1 MTTTLSIF
9 FIVVVTAAM
18 AAAIWLGRKGQRAYF
33 RRNPLESLP
42 EACAI
47 CDPRG
52 RVMSC
57 NRRYRELI
65 AMAGLPRL
73 VGVESLYAGYSD
85 IAPCVYRL
93 TLAARQAITAEEAIS
108 LPPGSLA
115 AGAERDREKWLRI
128 SVSPVKQARKGEPT
142 VVLWRIA
149 QIGGNET
156 LGQTQD
162 DSLHALAGLIDQ
174 APFGFF
180 RADETGKIDWINA
193 TLAEWLGIDRAEVGK
208 SAIAVKDIFND
219 APERIVSGDTEND
232 EAGAVRSINLDLK
245 ARDGDKYPVHA
256 IYRLDDSGG
265 ERRGLSCLLVADN
278 AERSN
283 GKRTDKTVGFN
294 LSRLVGDAAIGI
306 AEVDETGR
314 IGRANAAF
322 ARLLGKSAMQ
332 NALLGNLVDA
342 RQRLDVER
350 ALEKTR
356 DGQIVPAVDANLAG
370 DEKRTAQLFFSSEE
384 NLSSAPGRFIVHAV
398 ETTAQRS
405 LEIQF
410 AQSQKM
416 QAVGQ
421 LAGGMAHD
429 FNNILTAIIG
439 FSDLLLT
446 RHKPADPSFRDIMNI
461 KQSANRAANLVRQ
474 LLAFSRRQTL
484 LPEILSLNDVLSDL
498 GHLLGRLIGEKIELR
513 ITYQRDLWPVKADI
527 NQFEQVIVNLAVNA
541 RDAMPEGGRLT
552 IRTANVTIGD
562 GEGHKSAIA
571 PPGDYGLC
579 EIADSGTGMPQDVV
593 DKIYEPFFSTKDV
606 GKGTGLGLST
616 VYGIIRQT
624 GGLIFCDSEIG
635 KGTTFRIYLPRHR
648 PETAERE
655 RAREDRRETEPTD
668 LTGKG
673 TILLVEDEEAVRMF
687 AVRALSQRGYTVLG
701 AECGTAAL
709 KRIDEHDG
717 PIDLVISDVIMPEMD
732 GPALLRAL
740 RQKGVAA
747 KMIFISGYAEEA
759 FSKDLSDSDPFG
771 FLPKPFTLKQLAAAV
786 KQALGR

>member
-1 MTTTLSIF
+1 MTTALPIF
-9 FIVVVTAAM
+9 VIVAVIAAM

-57 NRRYRELI
+57 NRRYRELV

-73 VGVESLYAGYSD
+73 VGVESLYAGYGD
-85 IAPCVYRL
+85 ITPCVYRL
-93 TLAARQAITAEEAIS
+93 TLAARQAIAAEEVIS
-108 LPPGSLA
+108 LPPGSPA

-128 SVSPVKQARKGEPT
+128 SVSPVKQARKGEPA

-149 QIGGNET
+149 QIGGDKAVR
-156 LGQTQD
+156 QARD
-162 DSLHALAGLIDQ
+162 RLHPLAGLIDH

-180 RADETGKIDWINA
+180 CADEDGNIDHINA

-208 SAIAVKDIFND
+208 SAIAVKDILND
-219 APERIVSGDTEND
+219 APERIMGDDATNGAA
-232 EAGAVRSINLDLK
+232 EAIWTADFELK
-245 ARDGDKYPVHA
+245 TRDGGKYPVHA
-256 IYRLDDSGG
+256 IYRLDHGEG
-265 ERRGLSCLLVADN
+265 ERRGLSCLLVARE
-278 AERSN
+278 AARTG
-283 GKRTDKTVGFN
+283 GKASDETVQSG
-294 LSRLVGDAAIGI
+294 LSRLVGDTAIGI

-356 DGQIVPAVDANLAG
+356 DGQIVPAVDASLAG
-370 DEKRTAQLFFSSEE
+370 DENRTAQLFFSPEE
-384 NLSSAPGRFIVHAV
+384 NLSSVSGRFIVHAV

-446 RHKPADPSFRDIMNI
+446 RHKPADPSFRDMMNI

-484 LPEILSLNDVLSDL
+484 LPEILSLSDVLSDL

-513 ITYQRDLWPVKADI
+513 ITYQRDLWPVKADV
-527 NQFEQVIVNLAVNA
+527 NQFEQVIVNLVVNA
-541 RDAMPEGGRLT
+541 RDAMPGGGRLT

-571 PPGDYGLC
+571 PPGDYVLC

-593 DKIYEPFFSTKDV
+593 DKMYEPFFSTKDV

-624 GGLIFCDSEIG
+624 GGLIFCDSKIG
-635 KGTTFRIYLPRHR
+635 KGTTFRIYLPRYR
-648 PETAERE
+648 PEMTEPV

-740 RQKGVAA
+740 RQKDVAA